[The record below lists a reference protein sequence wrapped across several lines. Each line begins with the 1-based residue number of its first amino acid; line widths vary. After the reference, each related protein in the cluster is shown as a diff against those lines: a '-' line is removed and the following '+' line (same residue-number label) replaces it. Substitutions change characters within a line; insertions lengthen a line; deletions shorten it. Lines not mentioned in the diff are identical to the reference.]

1 MSFYPIE
8 YGIPLPRR
16 RGGGRDP
23 DKTGYPFEQLNVD
36 GSFFVP
42 LIERNTSAVAAAC
55 SEYTRTLPEIEL
67 VTRALDE
74 DPVYK
79 TRGTR
84 VWRIR

>member
-1 MSFYPIE
+1 MSTYPIE
-8 YGIPLPRR
+8 YGIELPRR

-42 LIERNTSAVAAAC
+42 LTERTSGAVAAAC

-67 VTRALDE
+67 VTRLLKE

-79 TRGTR
+79 TPGTR
-84 VWRIR
+84 VWRIK